1 MSDKVDY
8 EKLYWK
14 EVEENIKLNEENEK
28 LKWQI
33 KMLESKIRRSEIVHN
48 MTSRR
53 Y

>member
-1 MSDKVDY
+1 MGGNVDY

-14 EVEENIKLNEENEK
+14 EVEENIKLTEEIEK

-33 KMLESKIRRSEIVHN
+33 KMLESKVRRSEIVHN